1 MCEIYKSYLT
11 LHTIDERSQQLV
23 PVMLRLGFVV
33 NPIAG
38 MGGRVGL
45 KGTDGDALEEAIAR
59 GAEPVSPRRA
69 VEFLR
74 RLRSLGLEPSVEV
87 VTCPGLMGE
96 YETASAGF
104 SAEVLPM
111 EVKAKTTAE
120 DTKAAVR
127 LMAELAV
134 DLLVFVGGDGTARD
148 ILDAMRKMDSIPV
161 LGVPSG
167 VKMYSGVFAAS
178 PSDAADV
185 VDAVIKRQADMM
197 DFEVMDIDEDAFRR
211 DRLSIR
217 LYGFLRGPF
226 VPMRLVGS
234 KQATPETLEE
244 SENQLA
250 IARFVVEE
258 VDPEGVYLLGPGT
271 TVKKVADLLGVDKTV
286 LGVDLYRG
294 GSVLKDVDERTILR
308 EIKGVKKVW
317 IVVSP
322 IGRQGMLFG
331 RGNQQISPN
340 VIKAVGKERII
351 VLATKGKIQNIEGGV
366 LRVDTGDPDVD
377 EMLRGYLKVI
387 TDYRE
392 WRMMR
397 VQ

>member
-1 MCEIYKSYLT
+1 M
-11 LHTIDERSQQLV
+11 
-23 PVMLRLGFVV
+23 V

-127 LMAELAV
+127 LMVELAV

-178 PSDAADV
+178 PSDAADI

-258 VDPEGVYLLGPGT
+258 MDPEGVYVLGPGT

-392 WRMMR
+392 WRMIQ